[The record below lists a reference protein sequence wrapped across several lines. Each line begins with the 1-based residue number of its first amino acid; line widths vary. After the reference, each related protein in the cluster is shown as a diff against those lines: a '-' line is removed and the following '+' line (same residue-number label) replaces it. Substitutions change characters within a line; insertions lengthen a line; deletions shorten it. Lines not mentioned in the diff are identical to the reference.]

1 MNVVQLKYAIIE
13 KLIRTED
20 EQLLEKVAEL
30 MRSELAPYPENDLKP
45 MTVEELEERIRRS
58 RKAVEEGK
66 FRTTEDLKNHFR
78 NK

>member
-45 MTVEELEERIRRS
+45 MTVEELNERLQKAEDDIANGRVYS
-58 RKAVEEGK
+58 SKEAKRKLG
-66 FRTTEDLKNHFR
+66 L
-78 NK
+78 